1 MAFCKLFDHKEESN
15 LWKDGQTMLIVTGL
29 AENIFIFQN
38 VLSRLFKVG
47 VSVMTQSLL
56 FWCIER
62 YGCVKIKELKEFYFQ
77 KIIYYDM

>member
-1 MAFCKLFDHKEESN
+1 
-15 LWKDGQTMLIVTGL
+15 MLIVTGL

-56 FWCIER
+56 F
-62 YGCVKIKELKEFYFQ
+62 
-77 KIIYYDM
+77 